1 MMNEPI
7 KFTEFLNKSS
17 HLITELVQNKIYK
30 DIKQL
35 QSRSSIQLPLPF
47 EFSDEVFLS
56 KKDQAEH
63 LLRSLNFMKLGYKF
77 ECYLKKQTQYD
88 ESDHEEIIDFED
100 FEDLFMNVLE
110 EYFPRGEDNKI
121 PYARLNNAFSSW
133 RELYINDYVNNHL
146 DAEVK
151 KEMNQDTKE
160 RMEVEVIRSVR
171 KRLMIDSEEDEN
183 FGTFD
188 DFVKKNFGATHFF
201 DLIDYYNFVPDERFE
216 FNDENNLIPKNDS
229 FDHIKDLA
237 EFLQHQLHTPVKVF
251 GTYHAFEK
259 DYENHWY
266 VEPDSSLDKSIPERD
281 YFPVEVVTKIY
292 PAYQYKL
299 LFDQFH
305 KILEKGNYDP
315 RTNEAT
321 GLHFSV
327 SFESKEKNTSIN
339 LLKLVVLGQDSF
351 WAKRVGREFNTYCQ
365 SQLRNVK
372 QAIPNLVAKILKDK
386 KENNLTSNVPLTID
400 DLREKPEFI
409 RALTNQIQVNQK
421 YTAMNF
427 LRYNKG
433 EGFIEFRL
441 AGNDYFGSDRE
452 ANLRM
457 VEWFLYILIASSTF
471 TLWEEEYLGW
481 VANECNKAFMNLRKD

>member
-201 DLIDYYNFVPDERFE
+201 DLIDYYNFVPE
-216 FNDENNLIPKNDS
+216 
-229 FDHIKDLA
+229 
-237 EFLQHQLHTPVKVF
+237 
-251 GTYHAFEK
+251 
-259 DYENHWY
+259 
-266 VEPDSSLDKSIPERD
+266 
-281 YFPVEVVTKIY
+281 
-292 PAYQYKL
+292 
-299 LFDQFH
+299 
-305 KILEKGNYDP
+305 
-315 RTNEAT
+315 
-321 GLHFSV
+321 
-327 SFESKEKNTSIN
+327 
-339 LLKLVVLGQDSF
+339 
-351 WAKRVGREFNTYCQ
+351 
-365 SQLRNVK
+365 
-372 QAIPNLVAKILKDK
+372 
-386 KENNLTSNVPLTID
+386 
-400 DLREKPEFI
+400 
-409 RALTNQIQVNQK
+409 
-421 YTAMNF
+421 
-427 LRYNKG
+427 
-433 EGFIEFRL
+433 
-441 AGNDYFGSDRE
+441 
-452 ANLRM
+452 
-457 VEWFLYILIASSTF
+457 
-471 TLWEEEYLGW
+471 
-481 VANECNKAFMNLRKD
+481 